1 MKLKKKA
8 VLYAEGMLDK
18 KDRKSFKKKIETKPE
33 IQKFLNDYMWL
44 EAGLKK
50 YFRHK
55 KESKSKENVK
65 KLDEEIKK
73 DINKY
78 LKNYKTGNPDR
89 EKDFISILNTAAGK
103 DEKNSGNIFS
113 LILNIAATI
122 VFIFLIIAAV
132 VHFSENNV
140 KKQTGEQLFTENFQP
155 AKDENI
161 LNMQSSY
168 VKAESGKLIFSE
180 SPGSFLN
187 NEFNSVLRNAGI
199 SMEDLFLVSLA
210 LTENGETSLAR
221 IYLTEIAENRDPE
234 YYYPAIWYLALLE
247 VKDANYEKAILKL
260 RQLCES
266 NNSYANASCEL
277 LKTLDKNNIN

>member
-18 KDRKSFKKKIETKPE
+18 KDRKSFKKKIEKKPE
-33 IQKFLNDYMWL
+33 IQRFLNEYLWL

-55 KESKSKENVK
+55 KESNSKENGK

-78 LKNYKTGNPDR
+78 FKNYNTGNPDR
-89 EKDFISILNTAAGK
+89 EKDFISILNKAAGK
-103 DEKNSGNIFS
+103 NEKISGNIYS

-132 VHFSENNV
+132 VHFSEDNAR
-140 KKQTGEQLFTENFQP
+140 KQIGEQLFTENFQP

-168 VKAESGKLIFSE
+168 VKAESGKLVLNE
-180 SPGSFLN
+180 SPGSSLN
-187 NEFNSVLRNAGI
+187 NEFNTVLRNAGI
-199 SMEDLFLVSLA
+199 SMEDLLLVSLA
-210 LTENGETSLAR
+210 LIENGETSLAR
-221 IYLTEIAENRDPE
+221 IYLTDIAEIPDPE
-234 YYYPAIWYLALLE
+234 YHYPAIWYLAVLE
-247 VKDANYEKAILKL
+247 IKDANYEKAILKL
-260 RQLCES
+260 KQLCES
-266 NNSYANASCEL
+266 NNSYTYNSCEL